1 MFLFLPLGTTR
12 PRWRTPYVTYGLIVA
27 NVAVF
32 CLQIASP
39 DALPPGFIPAQPGL
53 FAWVASMFMHAG
65 VLHLLGNMLFLWLF
79 ATLTEDVF
87 GAWLL
92 LGFYFASNFGASLLH
107 WLVGAM
113 FSPGS
118 LEVPVVGASG
128 AIAGIMG
135 LSAVCFLRTKV
146 RVWYLFWFWL
156 VFVRT
161 GTVELGAPVFVGL
174 WAGWEVV
181 QGLLKTSLEAA
192 YGGGGGVAHWAH
204 IGGFAVGLG
213 GALALKL
220 RKRVVYT
227 DLVGGRRPVTSEFDA
242 FRQAGE
248 LENMVKRS
256 PKDADAW
263 HALGRAREASG
274 RVQKAGDAY
283 ARALELFLA
292 ERRGEEAVA
301 AYRAVKEYQGV
312 PELPAALLFLLAC
325 ALDQGGR
332 KKDAFLIFRQLTR
345 GGPPGP
351 QTETALL
358 RAAEIAR
365 ELPGYR
371 LEAERCYEALLKDFP
386 HSTWRALAMEGLER
400 LRAMPKEDRP
410 VRLDVP
416 EPPGK
421 PVTRWDR
428 LERRRRTQGND
439 GTEGDLRPLGDVGEG
454 EEE

>member
-1 MFLFLPLGTTR
+1 MFFFIPLGTTR
-12 PRWRTPYVTYGLIVA
+12 PRWRVPYFTYGLMAVTVA
-27 NVAVF
+27 GFVAQMSAEEPLSAAF
-32 CLQIASP
+32 NSAHPSLSGLIAS
-39 DALPPGFIPAQPGL
+39 
-53 FAWVASMFMHAG
+53 VFMHG
-65 VLHLLGNMLFLWLF
+65 GIIHLAGNMLFLWLF

-87 GAWLL
+87 GARLL
-92 LGFYFASNFGASLLH
+92 LGFYFLSH
-107 WLVGAM
+107 VGAVGLDLLVTAISFPIM
-113 FSPGS
+113 PDRP
-118 LEVPVVGASG
+118 LVGASG

-135 LSAVCFLRTKV
+135 LSAACFLRTKV
-146 RVWYLFWFWL
+146 RVWYLIGMYVYW
-156 VFVRT
+156 RI

-174 WAGWEVV
+174 WAAWELL
-181 QGLLKTSLEAA
+181 QGTITTGLGIPSAT
-192 YGGGGGVAHWAH
+192 AHWAH

-213 GALALKL
+213 GALALNL

-227 DLVGGRRPVTSEFDA
+227 DLVGGRRPVTSDFEA

-248 LENMVKRS
+248 LEQMVKRS

-274 RVQKAGDAY
+274 RVQKAGEAY

-301 AYRAVKEYQGV
+301 AYRALKEYQGV

-325 ALDQGGR
+325 SLEQGGR
-332 KKDAFLIFRQLTR
+332 KKDAFLIFRQVMR
-345 GGPPGP
+345 VGPPGP

-371 LEAERCYEALLKDFP
+371 LEAKRCYEALLKDFP
-386 HSTWRALAMEGLER
+386 YSSWRGLAMDGLAK
-400 LRAMPKEDRP
+400 LRAMPKEEKP
-410 VRLDVP
+410 VTLP
-416 EPPGK
+416 EAPRPPGK

-428 LERRRRTQGND
+428 LERRATGRQD
-439 GTEGDLRPLGDVGEG
+439 PEG
-454 EEE
+454 

>member
-1 MFLFLPLGTTR
+1 MSSARHNLVVILDFGSQTTQLIARRVREAGVYCEIHPFSLPGDRLAQLQPKAVILSGGPASVYGQDAPTIERDVFDLGVPILGICYGAQLTTKLLGGEVEQAQTR
-12 PRWRTPYVTYGLIVA
+12 EYGAATVRVESATGVLSRFEVGEEVDVWMSHGDRIT
-27 NVAVF
+27 
-32 CLQIASP
+32 
-39 DALPPGFIPAQPGL
+39 ALPPGFIPAQPGL

-92 LGFYFASNFGASLLH
+92 LGFYFASDFGASLLH

-146 RVWYLFWFWL
+146 RVWYLFRFFL

-174 WAGWEVV
+174 WVGWEVV

-292 ERRGEEAVA
+292 ERRGEEAGA
-301 AYRAVKEYQGV
+301 A
-312 PELPAALLFLLAC
+312 
-325 ALDQGGR
+325 
-332 KKDAFLIFRQLTR
+332 
-345 GGPPGP
+345 
-351 QTETALL
+351 
-358 RAAEIAR
+358 
-365 ELPGYR
+365 
-371 LEAERCYEALLKDFP
+371 
-386 HSTWRALAMEGLER
+386 
-400 LRAMPKEDRP
+400 
-410 VRLDVP
+410 
-416 EPPGK
+416 
-421 PVTRWDR
+421 
-428 LERRRRTQGND
+428 
-439 GTEGDLRPLGDVGEG
+439 
-454 EEE
+454 